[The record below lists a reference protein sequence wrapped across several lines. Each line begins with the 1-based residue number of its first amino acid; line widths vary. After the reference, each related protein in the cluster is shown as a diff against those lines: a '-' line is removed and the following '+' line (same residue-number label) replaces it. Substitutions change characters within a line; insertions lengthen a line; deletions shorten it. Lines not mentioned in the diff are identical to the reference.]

1 MNKGFN
7 TTVKLLALAA
17 AMSVATAA
25 SAQQTAGTWLVTAGI
40 NKITPKVKSGDVS
53 APALPGTKADIDS
66 DTKPRVAFAYMVTDN
81 ISGEIDLG
89 LPYKHDLIGAGSIEG
104 TGKLGTSEVLPPT
117 AFIQYRFLPA
127 NAMFRPYVGLGI
139 TYAHFQKERGS
150 GQLTAILN
158 TGGPGASFKVDDK
171 WAASYQIGG
180 TVKINEQWFVDATV
194 IKTKLKTKVHFS
206 TGQNQDIRLDPL
218 AVSVS
223 VGYNF
228 KGFNF

>member
-1 MNKGFN
+1 MNNGFN
-7 TTVKLLALAA
+7 KAVKLLALAA

-25 SAQQTAGTWLVTAGI
+25 SAQQEAGTWLGTLGI

-53 APALPGTKADIDS
+53 APALPGTKADVDP
-66 DTKPRVAFAYMVTDN
+66 DTKPRFAIAYMITDN

-89 LPYKHDLIGAGSIEG
+89 LPYKHDLVGDGSIAG
-104 TGKLGTSEVLPPT
+104 TGKLGDSEVLPPT

-127 NAMFRPYVGLGI
+127 NAAFRPYVGLGI
-139 TYAHFQKERGS
+139 TYAYFQKERGS

-158 TGGPGASFKVDDK
+158 TGGPGATFKVDNN
-171 WAASYQIGG
+171 WAASYQVGA
-180 TVKINEQWFVDATV
+180 TYKINEKWFVDATV
-194 IKTKLKTKVHFS
+194 IKTKLKTKVRFS
-206 TGQNQDIRLDPL
+206 TGQIQDVHLDPL

-223 VGYNF
+223 VGYAF